1 MSQITTKYR
10 TVLFRRWMAIICC
23 LIINIA
29 YLAY

>member
-1 MSQITTKYR
+1 MSQITTKHI

-23 LIINIA
+23 LIIKIA